1 MTIHSLICKT
11 FDELTGHEVYA
22 LAALR
27 QDVFILE
34 QTCLYSDLDG
44 LDQTCLHL
52 LLFNEERTQDKIP
65 QDHALNE
72 KPDDR
77 PDDKIQE
84 LIGCLRIIPPNA
96 SQALEVSLGRL
107 VVKCDYR
114 RQGLGAR
121 LIEAGV
127 KEAIERFPDSTV
139 VLSGQIYLEQFYLS
153 LGFAAVGD
161 PYDEDGIMHRKF
173 VYTA

>member
-52 LLFNEERTQDKIP
+52 LLFNEDHTQDKIP
-65 QDHALNE
+65 QDHALN
-72 KPDDR
+72 
-77 PDDKIQE
+77 DKLGGKNPEI
-84 LIGCLRIIPPNA
+84 IGCLRIIPPNA

-107 VVKCDYR
+107 VVTRECR

-127 KEAIERFPDSTV
+127 KKAIERFPDSPV
-139 VLSGQIYLEQFYLS
+139 GLSGQIYLEQFYLS

-161 PYDEDGIMHRKF
+161 QYDEDGIMHR
-173 VYTA
+173 